1 MVEEKVQVNM
11 KRFSI
16 NIVILLLLFI
26 SHTQAQFLN
35 IKNDVFWNTKDGK
48 PIYSQ
53 DGGIFKFKDATGK
66 VRFVI

>member
-1 MVEEKVQVNM
+1 M
-11 KRFSI
+11 
-16 NIVILLLLFI
+16 LLLFI